1 MVPKP
6 QELGCEYALRF
17 EGGKKRQRWMT
28 LVEAIKYITSK
39 ESCDQREAVDN
50 LFWAIAN
57 NNVRVLLGNWSSDPD
72 SLDGFNVASRYEFQG
87 EIKVCLNAP
96 GYVRLDSQAT
106 KTKYPT
112 GHIYGY
118 PKVEIVAGPVVD
130 IVFDFDQDT
139 PIPDVNKRDFWPL
152 LVSRDDIQ
160 KWPFLSDE
168 EPHQALSA
176 PKQIPEIPGKTLSHS
191 GAAGRPT
198 SKHLVEIELIR
209 RIESG
214 QKLAISKIA
223 EAKSLSDWLASTY
236 PKEARMTAKT
246 IGNAFPKELNK
257 RVVEKF
263 RPK

>member
-1 MVPKP
+1 MRYVSKA
-6 QELGCEYALRF
+6 EKA
-17 EGGKKRQRWMT
+17 RQRWMT
-28 LVEAIKYITSK
+28 LVEAINSITSK
-39 ESCDQREAVDN
+39 RSCDQREAVDD
-50 LFWAIAN
+50 LFRAIAD
-57 NNVRVLLGNWSSDPD
+57 NNVKARLGNWSSGPD
-72 SLDGFNVASRYEFQG
+72 SLDGFNVASPYDFQG
-87 EIKVCLNAP
+87 KIKVCLDAP
-96 GYVRLDSQAT
+96 GYVRLDSKAT
-106 KTKYPT
+106 KTKCPIGQNSSYA
-112 GHIYGY
+112 
-118 PKVEIVAGPVVD
+118 KVEIVDGPVVD
-130 IVFDFDQDT
+130 IDFGLEKDV
-139 PIPDVNKRDFWPL
+139 PIPDVNRSDYRPL
-152 LVSRDDIQ
+152 LVSRDEMQ
-160 KWPFLSDE
+160 KWLFVSAE
-168 EPHQALSA
+168 EPDQPHPA
-176 PKQIPEIPGKTLSHS
+176 PTQIPEIADKTLSHS

>member
-1 MVPKP
+1 MRYVSKA
-6 QELGCEYALRF
+6 EKE
-17 EGGKKRQRWMT
+17 RQRWMT
-28 LVEAIKYITSK
+28 LVEAINSITSK
-39 ESCDQREAVDN
+39 RSCDQREAVDD
-50 LFWAIAN
+50 LFRAIAD
-57 NNVRVLLGNWSSDPD
+57 NNVKARLGNWSSGPD
-72 SLDGFNVASRYEFQG
+72 SLDGFNVASPYDFQG
-87 EIKVCLNAP
+87 KIKVCLDAP
-96 GYVRLDSQAT
+96 GYVRLDSKAA
-106 KTKYPT
+106 KTKYPI
-112 GHIYGY
+112 GHNSSYA
-118 PKVEIVAGPVVD
+118 KVEIVAGPVVD
-130 IVFDFDQDT
+130 IDFDPKKDG
-139 PIPDVNKRDFWPL
+139 PIPDVNTSDYRPL
-152 LVSRDDIQ
+152 MVSRDEMQ
-160 KWPFLSDE
+160 KWLFLSDE
-168 EPHQALSA
+168 ESHQVLST
-176 PKQIPEIPGKTLSHS
+176 PTQIPEIPGKTLSHS